1 MIFEIFVVGL
11 LIINMTLTLITIAL
25 SKQDKC
31 NYPNCALVDFYKNRK
46 SIDDLPSLTKDDTN
60 AKL

>member
-1 MIFEIFVVGL
+1 MFEIFVVGL
-11 LIINMTLTLITIAL
+11 LVINMTLTLIAIAL

-46 SIDDLPSLTKDDTN
+46 SIDDLPSLKN
-60 AKL
+60 CRRR